1 MHLAAQLLE
10 KINAAADVKDE
21 EEDLPADL
29 NELLDDQRQAR
40 RSRKTLGGASGSG
53 GASGFGGAVSGGNA
67 LKKRKPGSMSL
78 LSGDDGTQYAESERR
93 AAAPKFHSAFALN
106 EEAKRKQEQKE
117 LKAVMSQ
124 LRK

>member
-40 RSRKTLGGASGSG
+40 RSRKGGAAASAGAASG
-53 GASGFGGAVSGGNA
+53 GGGAHA

-93 AAAPKFHSAFALN
+93 PPAPKFHSAFALN